1 MLFLQLCL
9 LTFYL
14 TRSLT
19 FIKKVDHFGPFPSS
33 KKFVTIL
40 EDHYN
45 QPVTLFDW
53 IRRLTPFNPYL
64 VTGDLWVVNKRKMEV
79 WTCPFCL
86 SFWVAFIATAILGL
100 TVQHNL
106 LLLITAHYAIASVSA
121 ILNYFVNY
129 LVEYVQ
135 LRSDSK

>member
-14 TRSLT
+14 TRSLL
-19 FIKKVDHFGPFPSS
+19 FAEKVDHFGPFPSAT
-33 KKFVTIL
+33 KFLTIL
-40 EDHYN
+40 ESHYH

-53 IRRLTPFNPYL
+53 VRRFTPFNPYQ
-64 VTGDLWVVNKRKMEV
+64 VSGNLWIVNKRKMEV

-86 SFWVAFIATAILGL
+86 SFWVALIATAIYGL
-100 TVQHNL
+100 TVQPNI
-106 LLLITAHYAIASVSA
+106 LILVTVHYAIASVSA

-135 LRSDSK
+135 LRSNSE